1 MKMKKRIEWIQYVF
15 VAGLLL
21 LFTLATACI
30 KKPAGPDEIVQGND
44 TFPGKPFNIHTALG
58 DGLVRLDWTV
68 NNRSDV
74 DHFQV
79 RRQNVTEAQTVELS
93 VADTVF
99 IDQGLINGQEYIYTI
114 KAVKII
120 DGREFSGLPSEAITA
135 KPNVYSIL
143 LENGA
148 DFTSSRSVTLGLT
161 APATTNIVELS
172 NSEDFANSS
181 LLQFQT
187 TLQWT
192 LSPGDGAKVVWA
204 KFQDQEGQTT
214 NTAVSDSIFLDTRA
228 SILLVEENTNGQSK
242 IAADSIYFSMYTG
255 EPFGRLAT
263 ISIEDGP
270 RDVQLNDLGTGYYDA
285 WYVIPKDADVL
296 QANIT
301 GNFTDRAG
309 NEAIPV
315 IAESRVTILR
325 APAPVTLFKP
335 VIAGDGRTS
344 LKLSWSLT
352 EDEHDFQTY
361 EVYRSLLGSNEF
373 TLVSI
378 ISVATVTS
386 FTDTDL
392 SPNTTYVYKI
402 VVRDRSGL
410 IGESNEE
417 SQTTRPDEIANPVI
431 MYTPLYFNDAETT
444 SQIELN
450 WTQSAEDNFNSYHIY
465 RGTSPNVTTNSTLV
479 GIITQLDITTFYDT
493 HFLENS
499 TYYYS
504 VFVYDDRGQVA
515 SISNEVSITIPNTL
529 PEPVYLAQPIVVDS
543 TGFQLS
549 WSQSLDPDFANY
561 RIFRSR
567 GNTVVITEEPI
578 AIISGERLRTTYED
592 PNLSPNV
599 IYSYRVYVYDTN
611 GDFAGSNTV
620 TELTGGTN

>member
-1 MKMKKRIEWIQYVF
+1 MKKRIEWIQYVF

-21 LFTLATACI
+21 LFMLATGCI
-30 KKPAGPDEIVQGND
+30 KKPSAPEELLQGND
-44 TFPGKPFNIHTALG
+44 TFPGKPFNIHIALG

-68 NNRSDV
+68 NNRDDV
-74 DHFQV
+74 DHFLV
-79 RRQNVTEAQTVELS
+79 TRQNVVETQTIEVS
-93 VADTVF
+93 VIDTVF
-99 IDQGLINGQEYIYTI
+99 VDAGLINGQEYIYTI
-114 KAVKII
+114 KAVKVIN
-120 DGREFSGLPSEAITA
+120 DREFSGLPSDKITA
-135 KPNVYSIL
+135 RPNVYSIL

-148 DFTSSRSVTLGLT
+148 DFTSSRAVTLGLT
-161 APATTNIVELS
+161 APTTTSIVELS

-181 LLQFQT
+181 LLQFQS

-192 LSPGDGAKVVWA
+192 LSPGDGPKVVWA

-228 SILLVEENTNGQSK
+228 TIILVEENTNGQSK

-255 EPFGRLAT
+255 EPFGLLAT

-296 QANIT
+296 QATIT

-315 IAESRVTILR
+315 IADSRVTILR
-325 APAPVTLFKP
+325 APAAVTLFKP

-352 EDEHDFQTY
+352 EDQHDFQTY
-361 EVYRSLLGSNEF
+361 EVYRSVLGSNEF

-378 ISVATVTS
+378 ISISTETS
-386 FTDTDL
+386 YTDSGL

-410 IGESNEE
+410 TGESNEE

-431 MYTPLYFNDAETT
+431 LYKPLYFSDATT
-444 SQIELN
+444 NQIDLN
-450 WTQSAEDNFNSYHIY
+450 WTTSAEDNFNSYQIY
-465 RGTSPNVTTNSTLV
+465 RSTSPNVTTNSTLI
-479 GIITQLDITTFYDT
+479 GIIPQLDITTYSDT
-493 HFLENS
+493 HFFENS

-504 VFVYDDRGQVA
+504 IFVYDDRGQVA
-515 SISNEVSITIPNTL
+515 SISNEVSVTVPNTL
-529 PEPVYLAQPIVVDS
+529 PEPVYLAQPIIVDS
-543 TGFQLS
+543 TRFQLS

-561 RIFRSR
+561 RIYRSR
-567 GNTVVITEEPI
+567 GNTVNLTEEPI
-578 AIISGERLRTTYED
+578 AILSGEVLQTTFED
-592 PNLSPNV
+592 LNLTPNV
-599 IYSYRVYVYDTN
+599 IYSYRVFVYDTN
-611 GDFAGSNTV
+611 GDRAGSNTV
-620 TELTGGTN
+620 TELTGGIN